1 MIGKV
6 SSKFVAPELDR
17 FGIKAGDTSKV
28 REGGGVRLL
37 GKRGDVP
44 AALRLTHAAEQEVD
58 LVVVASKLGVGASVA
73 TDTRAAM
80 HNGFSLSSHLVP
92 FLIGSKYI
100 RLRNLFF
107 YDP

>member
-58 LVVVASKLGVGASVA
+58 LVVVASKLEVGPGLAGA
-73 TDTRAAM
+73 TCAAM
-80 HNGFSLSSHLVP
+80 DNWVRLSCHLLSFPHTGQVYQAP
-92 FLIGSKYI
+92 ELI
-100 RLRNLFF
+100 LL
-107 YDP
+107 